1 MVIDD
6 DGDGNRSAVKPRLE
20 GEGESGGLCVTD
32 GHLPTER
39 QGLMGEKKKKTL
51 KIRNRERK
59 LGGD

>member
-39 QGLMGEKKKKTL
+39 QGLMGEKKKKH
-51 KIRNRERK
+51 
-59 LGGD
+59 